1 MLAGISKSRNEMLA
15 CTALNLVMK
24 CSLLITMG
32 LDTKYIIII
41 IEKSNNC
48 MRRAQFPF
56 HLNLGSWNYSVKID
70 PAQKPDP
77 DSRLSQKKLQTN
89 CLQSTQ
95 FILDKNLIYTL
106 KAHQLLQVQCMS
118 STRGGRPPTPISL
131 PSHILLIFSSEPPRN
146 PRPSIFMC
154 FKVSNP

>member
-1 MLAGISKSRNEMLA
+1 MLAGSSKSRNEMLA

-41 IEKSNNC
+41 IEKSNN

-70 PAQKPDP
+70 TAQKPDP
-77 DSRLSQKKLQTN
+77 DSRLSQKRLQTH

-106 KAHQLLQVQCMS
+106 KADQLLQVQCMS
-118 STRGGRPPTPISL
+118 STRGGRPAITISL
-131 PSHILLIFSSEPPRN
+131 PSHILLIFSSERPRN

>member
-1 MLAGISKSRNEMLA
+1 MLA

-95 FILDKNLIYTL
+95 FILDKNLIESSL
-106 KAHQLLQVQCMS
+106 VIIGVVHEFNEGRKA
-118 STRGGRPPTPISL
+118 
-131 PSHILLIFSSEPPRN
+131 SHNHFSSEPHSPHFLVRAN
-146 PRPSIFMC
+146 SKSSSFD
-154 FKVSNP
+154 FYVF